1 MKLLLTFLLLI
12 FLSTLSKAAS
22 TDYYW
27 VVEST
32 ACSQGSS
39 VIRIYNDQHEH
50 IYTEKIEG
58 KTLDTTNKRVIKQL
72 NRKARKLEKLMDKK

>member
-1 MKLLLTFLLLI
+1 MKILLTFLLLI
-12 FLSTLSKAAS
+12 SFTIIGKAES
-22 TDYYW
+22 DYYW

-39 VIRIYNDQHEH
+39 IIRVYNDEHEH

-58 KTLDTTNKRVIKQL
+58 KILDTTNKRVIKRL
-72 NRKARKLEKLMDKK
+72 NRKARKLQALQEKV